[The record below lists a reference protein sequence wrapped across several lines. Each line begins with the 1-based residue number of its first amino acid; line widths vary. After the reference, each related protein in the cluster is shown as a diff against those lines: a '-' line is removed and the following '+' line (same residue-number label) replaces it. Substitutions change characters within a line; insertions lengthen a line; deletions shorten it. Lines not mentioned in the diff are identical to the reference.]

1 LNSPFTLNYI
11 NRRLI
16 ILFVLSALILS
27 LLANAAEKKP
37 NIDVAIRNI
46 DGKLQVEAKMQT
58 QFSAVA
64 FIRLLE
70 SAPQSCTWMH
80 NCKSVTLLK
89 KSTDNTREIQTR
101 FDSPWPFSDRLMLTK
116 SVIEFNQ
123 NKTEVAV
130 YVSESDLMPSAR
142 ELESAVL
149 VKHPIGTW
157 RVSLVGSQYELSYIG
172 SADADIDIPAFM
184 LKRTLLQ
191 STTKT
196 FENIY
201 DLSLKLKEGT
211 Q

>member
-1 LNSPFTLNYI
+1 
-11 NRRLI
+11 
-16 ILFVLSALILS
+16 
-27 LLANAAEKKP
+27 LAHAAEKKP
-37 NIDVAIRNI
+37 SIDVAIKDI
-46 DGKLQVEAKMQT
+46 DGKLQVDAKMQT

-70 SAPQSCTWMH
+70 SAPQSCAWMH

-130 YVSESDLMPSAR
+130 YVSQSDLMPSAR

-157 RVSLVGSQYELSYIG
+157 SVARRFAI
-172 SADADIDIPAFM
+172 
-184 LKRTLLQ
+184 
-191 STTKT
+191 
-196 FENIY
+196 
-201 DLSLKLKEGT
+201 
-211 Q
+211 

>member
-1 LNSPFTLNYI
+1 M
-11 NRRLI
+11 
-16 ILFVLSALILS
+16 AH
-27 LLANAAEKKP
+27 AAEKKP
-37 NIDVAIRNI
+37 SIDVAIKDI
-46 DGKLQVEAKMQT
+46 DGKLQVDAKMQT

-70 SAPQSCTWMH
+70 SAPQSCAWMH

-142 ELESAVL
+142 ELESTVL

-157 RVSLVGSQYELSYIG
+157 RVSLVGSQYELSYSG
-172 SADADIDIPAFM
+172 SADADVDIPAFM
-184 LKRTLLQ
+184 LKRTLLY

-201 DLSLKLKEGT
+201 DLSLKLNEGT

>member
-1 LNSPFTLNYI
+1 
-11 NRRLI
+11 
-16 ILFVLSALILS
+16 VASATE
-27 LLANAAEKKP
+27 EKP
-37 NIDVAIRNI
+37 SIDVSINDI
-46 DGKLQVEAKMQT
+46 DGKWQVEAKMQT
-58 QFSAVA
+58 HMSAVA
-64 FIRLLE
+64 FIRLLD
-70 SAPQSCTWMH
+70 SAPQSCAWMH

-89 KSTDNTREIQTR
+89 KPTDNTREIQTR

-123 NKTEVAV
+123 NQTEVVV
-130 YVSESDLMPSAR
+130 YVSESELMPSAK

-149 VKHPIGTW
+149 VKHPIGKW
-157 RVSLVGSQYELSYIG
+157 HVSLVGSQYELNYIG
-172 SADADIDIPAFM
+172 SADADIAIPAFL

-201 DLSLKLKEGT
+201 DLSLKLNKGP

>member
-1 LNSPFTLNYI
+1 
-11 NRRLI
+11 
-16 ILFVLSALILS
+16 LSTLILS
-27 LLANAAEKKP
+27 PLAHTAEKKP
-37 NIDVAIRNI
+37 SIDVAIKDI

-70 SAPQSCTWMH
+70 SAPQSCAWMH

-130 YVSESDLMPSAR
+130 YVSESDLMPSTMA
-142 ELESAVL
+142 LKSAVL

-172 SADADIDIPAFM
+172 SADADVDIPAFM
-184 LKRTLLQ
+184 LKYTLLQ

-201 DLSLKLKEGT
+201 DLSLKLNEGT

>member
-1 LNSPFTLNYI
+1 
-11 NRRLI
+11 
-16 ILFVLSALILS
+16 LSTLILS
-27 LLANAAEKKP
+27 PLAYAAEKKP
-37 NIDVAIRNI
+37 SIDVVIKDI

-70 SAPQSCTWMH
+70 SAPQSCAWMH

-130 YVSESDLMPSAR
+130 YVSQSDLMPSAR

-172 SADADIDIPAFM
+172 SADADVDIPAFM
-184 LKRTLLQ
+184 LKYTLLQ

-201 DLSLKLKEGT
+201 DLSLKLNEGT

>member
-1 LNSPFTLNYI
+1 MYVLPM
-11 NRRLI
+11 LI
-16 ILFVLSALILS
+16 CSLFVSAT
-27 LLANAAEKKP
+27 EEKP
-37 NIDVAIRNI
+37 NIDVSINDI
-46 DGKLQVEAKMQT
+46 EGKWQVEAKMQT
-58 QFSAVA
+58 QLSAIE
-64 FIRLLE
+64 FIELLE
-70 SAPQSCTWMH
+70 STPQSCAWMH
-80 NCKSVTLLK
+80 NCKSVILLK
-89 KSTDNTREIQTR
+89 KPNDNTREIQTR

-142 ELESAVL
+142 ELESTVL

-157 RVSLVGSQYELSYIG
+157 RVSLIGSQYELSYIG
-172 SADADIDIPAFM
+172 SVDADVDIPAFM
-184 LKRTLLQ
+184 LKRTLLH

-201 DLSLKLKEGT
+201 DLSLKLNEGT

>member
-1 LNSPFTLNYI
+1 L
-11 NRRLI
+11 
-16 ILFVLSALILS
+16 VSAT
-27 LLANAAEKKP
+27 EEKP
-37 NIDVAIRNI
+37 NIDISINDI

-64 FIRLLE
+64 FIRLLD
-70 SAPQSCTWMH
+70 SAPQNCAWMH

-89 KSTDNTREIQTR
+89 KSTDTTRVIQTR

-123 NKTEVAV
+123 NQTEVTV
-130 YVSESDLMPSAR
+130 YVSESDLMPTAR
-142 ELESAVL
+142 ELENAVL

-157 RVSLVGSQYELSYIG
+157 RVALVGTQYELSYIG
-172 SADADIDIPAFM
+172 SADADIAIPAFM

-201 DLSLKLKEGT
+201 DLSLKLNEGP